1 MKKEDIERV
10 CREKNGTVLDFPD
23 RGPWGNNKWRGN
35 CSGWVINQWR
45 KTHRLACGSSQ
56 LQEEE
61 PDPMSL
67 TYSHD

>member
-35 CSGWVINQWR
+35 CSGWVIN
-45 KTHRLACGSSQ
+45 
-56 LQEEE
+56 
-61 PDPMSL
+61 
-67 TYSHD
+67 